1 MASRRIAVL
10 WLVAGSSSAFLVP
23 YMTDQL
29 LLAVFVIG
37 AIVGIGLAAATLLR
51 WSDRLARWS
60 AAIGAVWLVV
70 FATITLANLGD
81 PIEYLLPAV
90 WIAPERRDAAI
101 GAGYTVVD
109 PTTALSTHLSETI
122 RTFLPDLL
130 NRQQVKE
137 MVDAVASVSPRLVE
151 DLVPKVLPLGAVVTV
166 LQNLLR
172 ELKKTGSIAHLRDKV
187 ANFKQFTD
195 IAGLPEVQEL
205 ENRYGLPEDQ
215 RAGL

>member
-29 LLAVFVIG
+29 LLAVFAIG

-90 WIAPERRDAAI
+90 WIAVF
-101 GAGYTVVD
+101 G
-109 PTTALSTHLSETI
+109 
-122 RTFLPDLL
+122 
-130 NRQQVKE
+130 
-137 MVDAVASVSPRLVE
+137 AVAGWMSYRLAA
-151 DLVPKVLPLGAVVTV
+151 DTS
-166 LQNLLR
+166 R
-172 ELKKTGSIAHLRDKV
+172 
-187 ANFKQFTD
+187 
-195 IAGLPEVQEL
+195 
-205 ENRYGLPEDQ
+205 
-215 RAGL
+215 